1 MFKLKKFFMKKIY
14 FIIIQLLVSFS
25 LFAQTKSINTETSK
39 IKWIG
44 REITTKIHYGSLK
57 FLDGNISI
65 SENQVKGEVTVDMES
80 LNVED
85 LSGGSKQRLEGHL
98 KSDDFFSVDKH
109 KTAKLEILSSEKEG
123 NIFMVNGILT
133 IKDIS
138 HPIEFKLNAQSN
150 KATTKMA
157 FDRSKYNVKFRSG
170 NFFENL
176 GDKLIL
182 DDIDLEVELYF

>member
-1 MFKLKKFFMKKIY
+1 MKKLY
-14 FIIIQLLVSFS
+14 FIIIQLLVSFT
-25 LFAQTKSINTETSK
+25 LFAQIKLINTETSN
-39 IKWIG
+39 IKWTG

-65 SENQVKGEVTVDMES
+65 SENEVKGEVIVNMES

-85 LSGGSKQRLEGHL
+85 LTGGSKQRLEGHL

-109 KTAKLEILSSEKEG
+109 KTAKLEIVSSEKQG
-123 NIFMVNGILT
+123 DIFMINGILT

-138 HPIEFKLNAQSN
+138 HPIKFNLDTQNN
-150 KATTKMA
+150 KATAKLA

>member
-1 MFKLKKFFMKKIY
+1 MFNLKILFMKKLY
-14 FIIIQLLVSFS
+14 FIIIQLFVSVN
-25 LFAQTKSINTETSK
+25 LFAQIKSINTEKSK

-57 FLDGNISI
+57 FLDGNVSI
-65 SENQVKGEVTVDMES
+65 TENEIKGKVIVNMES

-109 KTAKLEILSSEKEG
+109 KTAKLEIVSSEKQG
-123 NIFMVNGILT
+123 DIFMVNGMLT
-133 IKDIS
+133 IKNIS
-138 HPIEFKLNAQSN
+138 HPIKFNLDVQSN
-150 KATTKMA
+150 NATTKLA
-157 FDRSKYNVKFRSG
+157 FDRSKYDVKFRSG

>member
-1 MFKLKKFFMKKIY
+1 MFNLKILFMKKLY
-14 FIIIQLLVSFS
+14 FIIIQLFVSVN
-25 LFAQTKSINTETSK
+25 LFAQIKSINTEKSK

-57 FLDGNISI
+57 FLDGNVSI
-65 SENQVKGEVTVDMES
+65 TENEIKGKVIVNMES

-109 KTAKLEILSSEKEG
+109 KTAKLEIVSSEKQG
-123 NIFMVNGILT
+123 DIFMVNGTLT
-133 IKDIS
+133 IKNIS
-138 HPIEFKLNAQSN
+138 HPIKFNLDVQSN
-150 KATTKMA
+150 NATTKLA
-157 FDRSKYNVKFRSG
+157 FDRSKYDVKFRSG

>member
-1 MFKLKKFFMKKIY
+1 MKKIY
-14 FIIIQLLVSFS
+14 FIIIQLLVSFN

-39 IKWIG
+39 IKWTG

-65 SENQVKGEVTVDMES
+65 SENEVKGKVIVDMES

-109 KTAKLEILSSEKEG
+109 KTAELEIVSSEKKGEV
-123 NIFMVNGILT
+123 FMVDGTLT
-133 IKDIS
+133 IKDIT
-138 HPIEFKLNAQSN
+138 HPIKFNLDIESN
-150 KATTKMA
+150 KVTTKLA

>member
-1 MFKLKKFFMKKIY
+1 MKKIY

-25 LFAQTKSINTETSK
+25 LLAQTKSINTETSN

-44 REITTKIHYGSLK
+44 KEITTKIHYGSLK

-65 SENQVKGEVTVDMES
+65 SENEVKGEVIVNMES

-109 KTAKLEILSSEKEG
+109 KTAKLKIISSEKEG
-123 NIFMVNGILT
+123 EVFMINGTLT
-133 IKDIS
+133 IKDIT
-138 HPIEFKLNAQSN
+138 HPIKFNLDIETN
-150 KATTKMA
+150 KATAKLA

>member
-1 MFKLKKFFMKKIY
+1 MFNLKILFMKKLY
-14 FIIIQLLVSFS
+14 FIIIQLFVSVN
-25 LFAQTKSINTETSK
+25 LFAQIKSINTEKSK

-57 FLDGNISI
+57 FLDGNVSI
-65 SENQVKGEVTVDMES
+65 TENEVKGKVIVNMES

-109 KTAKLEILSSEKEG
+109 KTAKLEIVSSEKQG
-123 NIFMVNGILT
+123 DIFMVNGMLT
-133 IKDIS
+133 IKNIS
-138 HPIEFKLNAQSN
+138 HPIKFNLDVQSN
-150 KATTKMA
+150 NATTKLA
-157 FDRSKYNVKFRSG
+157 FDRSKYDVKFRSG

>member
-1 MFKLKKFFMKKIY
+1 MKKIY

-65 SENQVKGEVTVDMES
+65 SENQVKGEVIVDMES

-109 KTAKLEILSSEKEG
+109 HLTSVWLAIIRLSRMACFACWVHQRAMDNPQRLITTSIG
-123 NIFMVNGILT
+123 LSCGGI
-133 IKDIS
+133 
-138 HPIEFKLNAQSN
+138 
-150 KATTKMA
+150 
-157 FDRSKYNVKFRSG
+157 
-170 NFFENL
+170 
-176 GDKLIL
+176 
-182 DDIDLEVELYF
+182 

>member
-1 MFKLKKFFMKKIY
+1 MKKIY
-14 FIIIQLLVSFS
+14 FIIIKLLVSFS
-25 LFAQTKSINTETSK
+25 LLAQTKSINTETSN

-44 REITTKIHYGSLK
+44 KEITTKIHYGSLK

-65 SENQVKGEVTVDMES
+65 SENEVKGEVIVNMES

-109 KTAKLEILSSEKEG
+109 KTAKLKIISSEKEG
-123 NIFMVNGILT
+123 EVFMINGTLT
-133 IKDIS
+133 IKDIT
-138 HPIEFKLNAQSN
+138 HPIKFNLDIETN
-150 KATTKMA
+150 KATAKLA

>member
-1 MFKLKKFFMKKIY
+1 MKKIY
-14 FIIIQLLVSFS
+14 FIIIQLLVSFN

-39 IKWIG
+39 IKWTG

-65 SENQVKGEVTVDMES
+65 SENEVKGKVIVDMES

-123 NIFMVNGILT
+123 NMFMVNGTLT

-138 HPIEFKLNAQSN
+138 HPIKFKLDAKNN
-150 KATTKMA
+150 KATTKLA

>member
-1 MFKLKKFFMKKIY
+1 MKKIY
-14 FIIIQLLVSFS
+14 FIIIKLLVSFS
-25 LFAQTKSINTETSK
+25 LLAQTKSINTETSN

-44 REITTKIHYGSLK
+44 KEITTKIHYGSLK

-65 SENQVKGEVTVDMES
+65 SENEIRGEVIVNMES

-109 KTAKLEILSSEKEG
+109 KTAKLKIISSEKEG
-123 NIFMVNGILT
+123 EVFMINGTLT
-133 IKDIS
+133 IKDIT
-138 HPIEFKLNAQSN
+138 HPIKFNLDIETN
-150 KATTKMA
+150 KATTKLA